1 MQGRPPSDVDH
12 VCVRYSTKHVSTR
25 LEAARFDAPLQL
37 ASPCDVIGL
46 VAIGPLAYASSLFI
60 YTLTQSRD
68 TERTAFS
75 LFSFYWFFTVL
86 LVIIHNRINA
96 RNRKL

>member
-1 MQGRPPSDVDH
+1 M
-12 VCVRYSTKHVSTR
+12 RYSTKHVSTR

-75 LFSFYWFFTVL
+75 LYLISYYQ
-86 LVIIHNRINA
+86 
-96 RNRKL
+96 

>member
-37 ASPCDVIGL
+37 ARAPCDVIGL
-46 VAIGPLAYASSLFI
+46 VAIEPLAYASSLFI

-68 TERTAFS
+68 TERTALYTRYFQFCFLVSGTGFTFQFS
-75 LFSFYWFFTVL
+75 Y
-86 LVIIHNRINA
+86 NP
-96 RNRKL
+96 